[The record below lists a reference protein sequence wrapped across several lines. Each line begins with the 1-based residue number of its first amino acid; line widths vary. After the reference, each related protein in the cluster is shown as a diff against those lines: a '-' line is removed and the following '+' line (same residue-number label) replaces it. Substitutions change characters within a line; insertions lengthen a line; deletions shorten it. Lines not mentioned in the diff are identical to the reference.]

1 MTLRAYL
8 ETELP
13 SSLRRLPHELRALF
27 AELCALRAAGHDVER
42 VPAALRDA
50 WSVLAATWTTLER
63 ISIGAGSFGSAPAAL
78 ERRLEAMATD
88 PTRVLDRWNEVE
100 VCAMAAAC
108 CALRARLHP
117 APTHAVHAAAAELG
131 VVAAAT
137 VLRDTGPGAASSDP
151 FDETPIPDGRTDA
164 RKSAEHAQRQD
175 LADLLALT
183 DVPRSIAEPR
193 IAFLRARARTSMVR
207 LPPS

>member
-13 SSLRRLPHELRALF
+13 SSLRRLPHEFRALF
-27 AELCALRAAGHDVER
+27 AELCALRAAGHDVDR

-50 WSVLAATWTTLER
+50 WCELATTWTTLEG
-63 ISIGAGSFGSAPAAL
+63 IPIGAGSFGSAPAAL
-78 ERRLEAMATD
+78 ERRLTSMATD
-88 PTRVLDRWNEVE
+88 PTRVLDRWNEVQ

-117 APTHAVHAAAAELG
+117 APTHAVHAAAGEIG
-131 VVAAAT
+131 VEAAAT
-137 VLRDTGPGAASSDP
+137 ALRDAATGAASSGPLDAP
-151 FDETPIPDGRTDA
+151 RTPDGRMDA
-164 RKSAEHAQRQD
+164 RKSAVDAQRQD

-193 IAFLRARARTSMVR
+193 ITFLRARARTSTVR
-207 LPPS
+207 LPSS

>member
-1 MTLRAYL
+1 MTLRAYI
-8 ETELP
+8 EAELP

-50 WSVLAATWTTLER
+50 WCVLATTWTTLAN
-63 ISIGAGSFGSAPAAL
+63 IPIGAGSFGSAPAAL
-78 ERRLEAMATD
+78 ERRLESMATD
-88 PTRVLDRWNEVE
+88 PTRVLDRWNEVQ

-117 APTHAVHAAAAELG
+117 APTHAVHAAGAEIG
-131 VVAAAT
+131 VEAAAT
-137 VLRDTGPGAASSDP
+137 ALRDAAAGAASSGPLDAP
-151 FDETPIPDGRTDA
+151 RALDCRTDA
-164 RKSAEHAQRQD
+164 RRSAVDAQRQD

-193 IAFLRARARTSMVR
+193 ITFLRARARTSTVL
-207 LPPS
+207 LPSS